1 ESSSANAASRR
12 HKAPRSSGKT
22 LSLPGSSQTGPM
34 GSLLAQ
40 STILRAPVSSTLLA
54 DKAIANARG
63 TFFEVP
69 ASRPDQKPILFGRYQ
84 REDFP
89 RHREMDDQG
98 EPDYSWVS
106 PKVAGIME
114 RWVYRFEDKEGLNY
128 GKGRRTLLEVYSARG
143 VKDHRGLGYSTTPDQ
158 SDVDSNPLARYDH
171 SSDTSSFSS
180 DVSVGTLFEPVSV
193 DMVSAQPEPDDD
205 EIELINTE
213 HDPWIRHLNTL
224 WDIRFEQR
232 EPPTDDALLQV
243 NM

>member
-54 DKAIANARG
+54 DKAVEGARG
-63 TFFEVP
+63 IFFEVP
-69 ASRPDQKPILFGRYQ
+69 ASRPDQKPILFRRYQ

-89 RHREMDDQG
+89 RSREMDEQG

-106 PKVAGIME
+106 PKVTSMME
-114 RWVYRFEDKEGLNY
+114 RWGYSFEDKEGLNY
-128 GKGRRTLLEVYSARG
+128 GKWRRTPLEACNARG
-143 VKDHRGLGYSTTPDQ
+143 VKDHRGLGYSTAPDQ
-158 SDVDSNPLARYDH
+158 SDVGSNPLARYDH
-171 SSDTSSFSS
+171 SPDTTSFSS
-180 DVSVGTLFEPVSV
+180 NPSIVTLFEPVSV
-193 DMVSAQPEPDDD
+193 NMVSAQPEPDDD

-213 HDPWIRHLNTL
+213 DDPWIRHLNML
-224 WDIRFEQR
+224 WDIRFE
-232 EPPTDDALLQV
+232 
-243 NM
+243 